1 MDPDSAE
8 ATALMELAPTPVD
21 ITEITGAV
29 FIFERE
35 DSEPAPDVDPLGSS
49 QPLGGAMADAAPSPA
64 SSPRRRQAS
73 SSAARTRVRC
83 AP

>member
-35 DSEPAPDVDPLGSS
+35 DSEPARV
-49 QPLGGAMADAAPSPA
+49 AAV
-64 SSPRRRQAS
+64 RRRLGR
-73 SSAARTRVRC
+73 ARAGILIV
-83 AP
+83 